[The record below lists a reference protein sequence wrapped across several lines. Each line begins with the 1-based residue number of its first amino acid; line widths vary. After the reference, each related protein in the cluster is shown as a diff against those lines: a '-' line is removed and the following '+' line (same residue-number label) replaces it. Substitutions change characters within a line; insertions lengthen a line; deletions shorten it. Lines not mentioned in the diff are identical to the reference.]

1 MPYSAEVSRKNP
13 TCFLFMIDQSGSMS
27 DPCPGFENRSK
38 AEYVADVVNRIF
50 QNLIL
55 RCAKAE
61 GVRDYF
67 HIGVLGYGAQVGR
80 ALGGELANYPNDLIP
95 ISKIAEHPIR
105 VEERMKRSPDGAG
118 GYYEE
123 PFKFPIFLEPV
134 ANGSTPMTEAMRQ
147 AYYLVDRFCSEH
159 PDSFPPV
166 VLNLTDGEPT
176 DGNPEQDA
184 QSIRELHTNDGQV
197 LLFNLHISSSNA
209 KPIQYPVTDAG
220 LPDDAARMLYRMSS
234 VMPPMFVAAAQERK
248 LPAQEGSRGY
258 VFNADAVAIAQ
269 FLDIGTR
276 VDRQM
281 R

>member
-1 MPYSAEVSRKNP
+1 MPYSAEVSRRNP

-55 RCAKAE
+55 RCAKAD
-61 GVRDYF
+61 GIRDYF

-80 ALGGELANYPNDLIP
+80 ALGGELARYRDDLVP
-95 ISKIAEHPIR
+95 ISVIANHPIR
-105 VEERMKRSPDGAG
+105 VEERVRRSPDGAG

-123 PFKFPIFLEPV
+123 PVKFPIYLEPV

-147 AYYLVDRFCSEH
+147 TYYIVERFCQEH

-184 QSIRELHTNDGQV
+184 QSIRELSTRDGQV

-209 KPIQYPVTDAG
+209 KPIQYPVSEAG

-248 LPAQEGSRGY
+248 LPAREGSRGY

-276 VDRQM
+276 LDHHLR
-281 R
+281 